1 MLPIIIICILWLL
14 LLLVVIAIDQLE
26 TLNRFRTNLLR
37 YNEYCIDNNEG
48 YKCIPVPS
56 SNKELKRM
64 YFDFKAFCINF
75 KIEAYFYE
83 RYTTNE

>member
-1 MLPIIIICILWLL
+1 MLLIIIFFASFFLL
-14 LLLVVIAIDQLE
+14 LFVVLAVDQLDK
-26 TLNRFRTNLLR
+26 LNCFRTNLLR
-37 YNEYCIDNNEG
+37 YNENCIDKNEA